1 MTYVVD
7 PADVGADPGEDR
19 GLLVVVAAHAG
30 AKAHHAV
37 HVPGAIGVLA
47 VQGTARVSLKDKREK
62 CANRALRAFVKYV
75 SKATHVAAG
84 QLAVSSG
91 TDHAAGDQAAPPVV
105 SAAGLVADNREA
117 GLLQD
122 VSDRPP
128 SWRKEE
134 DSFSPNRTCPST
146 DSFCFRAL
154 TPETAPS
161 GHVAGRIVGQD
172 FARRG
177 KTGGHDGV
185 TPLDGSGQLDQGNVV
200 AARQE
205 G

>member
-1 MTYVVD
+1 MH
-7 PADVGADPGEDR
+7 E
-19 GLLVVVAAHAG
+19 AA
-30 AKAHHAV
+30 
-37 HVPGAIGVLA
+37 
-47 VQGTARVSLKDKREK
+47 S
-62 CANRALRAFVKYV
+62 RALRTFAKYNRE
-75 SKATHVAAG
+75 ATHVAAG

-105 SAAGLVADNREA
+105 SAAGLVVDNRET

-122 VSDRPP
+122 VSNGSP

-146 DSFCFRAL
+146 DPSWLRAL

-161 GHVAGRIVGQD
+161 GHVAGGIVGQD
-172 FARRG
+172 FTRCG
-177 KTGGHDGV
+177 KTGGHDRV
-185 TPLDGSGQLDQGNVV
+185 TPLDGSRQLDQCNVV
-200 AARQE
+200 ATRQE

>member
-1 MTYVVD
+1 M
-7 PADVGADPGEDR
+7 
-19 GLLVVVAAHAG
+19 HI
-30 AKAHHAV
+30 
-37 HVPGAIGVLA
+37 PGAIGVLA
-47 VQGTARVSLKDKREK
+47 VEGTARVSLKNKREREIVHQA
-62 CANRALRAFVKYV
+62 ANRAPRMFGKYTREM
-75 SKATHVAAG
+75 THVAAG

-105 SAAGLVADNREA
+105 SAAGFVADNRET

-122 VSDRPP
+122 VSNRSP

-146 DSFCFRAL
+146 DSFWFQAL

-161 GHVAGRIVGQD
+161 GHVAGGIVLQD
-172 FARRG
+172 FTRCRQ
-177 KTGGHDGV
+177 TGGHDRV
-185 TPLDGSGQLDQGNVV
+185 TSLDRSRQLDQSNVV
-200 AARQE
+200 ARRQK

>member
-7 PADVGADPGEDR
+7 PVDVAADPGEDR

-47 VQGTARVSLKDKREK
+47 VQGTARVSLKKKREK
-62 CANRALRAFVKYV
+62 CANGAPRMLVKYLRR
-75 SKATHVAAG
+75 ATHVAAG

-105 SAAGLVADNREA
+105 SAAGFVADNRET

-122 VSDRPP
+122 VSNRSP
-128 SWRKEE
+128 SWREEE
-134 DSFSPNRTCPST
+134 DSFSPNRTRPST
-146 DSFCFRAL
+146 HSFWFCAL

-172 FARRG
+172 FTRCG
-177 KTGGHDGV
+177 KTGGHDRV
-185 TPLDGSGQLDQGNVV
+185 TPLDGSRQLDQGNVV